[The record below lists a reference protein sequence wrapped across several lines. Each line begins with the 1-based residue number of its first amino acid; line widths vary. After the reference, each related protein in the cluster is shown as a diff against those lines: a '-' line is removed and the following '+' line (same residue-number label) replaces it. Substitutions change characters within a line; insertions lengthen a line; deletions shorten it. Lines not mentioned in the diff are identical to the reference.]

1 MIPNVNLFVCS
12 IYKTHELFGKNI
24 MDVQS
29 EFGRDS
35 VQRLNL
41 TVGHF
46 KDNLLIGKE
55 YGLQRVCT
63 DGKVIGARLS

>member
-1 MIPNVNLFVCS
+1 
-12 IYKTHELFGKNI
+12 